1 MIINF
6 LIIIQVNMTDFG
18 TKEIKYIE
26 WNLNARGGINY
37 EIPMF
42 ITKYLKEA
50 DLFVLVEF
58 CASKGW
64 DRFKDEMKE
73 YDLYCSPYTSV
84 GYNQVC
90 EEILNIN

>member
-1 MIINF
+1 
-6 LIIIQVNMTDFG
+6 MTDFG

-58 CASKGW
+58 VLSKAGI
-64 DRFKDEMKE
+64 
-73 YDLYCSPYTSV
+73 DLKTNERV
-84 GYNQVC
+84 
-90 EEILNIN
+90 